1 MLAIHKFNKMAHEM
15 QMRWR
20 LECRSAT
27 KKVSVMKRLIQ
38 IVLISAIIIPSCGGG
53 GNSGLKNADPRVD
66 SLLRVM
72 TLEEKIGQMV
82 LFTSDWDI
90 TGPTIKEGYLDDI
103 RNGRCGNVFNAYT
116 TSYIRELQRV
126 AVEESRLG
134 IPLLFGYDVVH
145 GHKTI
150 FPVPLAESCSW
161 DLDLMR
167 RTAAASAAEAAASG
181 LNWTFAPMVDI
192 SVDPRWGRVC
202 EGAGED
208 PYLGS
213 LIADARV
220 KGFQGNDLSDPLTVL
235 ACVKHFAAYGAPL
248 AGRDYNTVD
257 MSERQFREFYLPP
270 YKAGV
275 EAGALSVMTAF
286 NEYDGVPA
294 TGNAY
299 LIKNVLKK
307 QWGFQGFVV
316 TDYTSINEMVHHG
329 YAASEAEAGVKA
341 VNAGVDMDLQGAVYF
356 NYMRGLVSA
365 GFVSMRTIDHAV
377 ARILNVKAKL
387 GLFDD
392 PYRYCDPAREAQ
404 VVASPQMMA
413 LSREAARK
421 SMVLLK
427 NDDCLP
433 FDRGDRIAVIGEL
446 ATSKRDLLGSWKA
459 AGEWDGIRS
468 IFEAVC
474 EYNGAAN
481 VIYAEGCKKM
491 GTDRSGFS
499 EAMSVVDKADKVLMV
514 IGEDWDWS
522 GEAASRT
529 DISVPGVQSELLS
542 MIAATGKPVAVV
554 LLNGRPLVLEKESA
568 DADAL
573 LEAWYP
579 GSMGADAVV
588 DILFGQYNPS
598 GKLTMTFPRSV
609 GQVPIFYYEKN
620 TGRPIYLPSEK
631 YKSKYLDSPN
641 DPLYSFGYG
650 LSYTT
655 FRYSDLSISSPKMKK
670 GKSIEVA
677 VTVTNTGPVTGEE
690 TVQLYIRDLV
700 GSVTRPVK
708 LLKGFQKVTI
718 PPGESRK
725 VSFTIDDSMLAFW
738 RHDMTFGVEEGDFY
752 VMVGGSSSD
761 LLQASFVL
769 VP

>member
-1 MLAIHKFNKMAHEM
+1 MSL
-15 QMRWR
+15 
-20 LECRSAT
+20 CD

-53 GNSGLKNADPRVD
+53 GNSGLKDVDPKVD
-66 SLLRVM
+66 SLLRIM
-72 TLEEKIGQMV
+72 TLDEKIGQMV
-82 LFTSDWDI
+82 LFTSDWDV

-103 RNGRCGNVFNAYT
+103 RSGRCGNIFNAYT
-116 TSYIRELQRV
+116 TDYIREIQRV

-167 RTAAASAAEAAASG
+167 RTASASAAEAAASG

-208 PYLGS
+208 PFLAS

-220 KGFQGNDLSDPLTVL
+220 KGFQGDDLSDPLTVL

-275 EAGALSVMTAF
+275 DAGALSVMTSF
-286 NEYDGVPA
+286 NEYDGVPS

-299 LIKNVLKK
+299 LIRTLLKK
-307 QWGFQGFVV
+307 DWGFQGFVV

-329 YAASEAEAGVKA
+329 YAASEADAGVKA
-341 VNAGVDMDLQGAVYF
+341 VNAGVDMDLQGEVYF
-356 NYMRGLVSA
+356 NYLKGLVGA

-377 ARILNVKAKL
+377 ARILNVKAEL

-392 PYRYCDPAREAQ
+392 PYRYCDSAREAD
-404 VVASPQMMA
+404 VVENQKIRS

-427 NDDCLP
+427 NDGTLP

-446 ATSKRDLLGSWKA
+446 AASKRDLLGSWKA
-459 AGEWDGIRS
+459 AGEWDQMKS
-468 IFEAVC
+468 ILDAVR

-481 VIYAEGCKKM
+481 VFYAEGCKKM
-491 GTDRSGFS
+491 GTDRSGFGAAL
-499 EAMSVVDKADKVLMV
+499 EAVAQADKVLMV

-554 LLNGRPLVLEKESA
+554 LLNGRPLVLEKENV

-579 GSMGADAVV
+579 GTMGADAVT

-609 GQVPIFYYEKN
+609 GQIPIFYYEKN

-631 YKSKYLDSPN
+631 YKSRYLDSPN
-641 DPLYSFGYG
+641 DPLYPFGYG

-655 FRYSDLSISSPKMKK
+655 FSYSDLSLSSPKVKK
-670 GKSIEVA
+670 GKTIEA
-677 VTVTNTGPVTGEE
+677 TVTVTNTGQVTGEE

-708 LLKGFQKVTI
+708 LLKAFQKVAI
-718 PPGESRK
+718 PPGESRRIT
-725 VSFTIDDSMLAFW
+725 FTIDNDMLSFW
-738 RHDMTFGVEEGDFY
+738 RQDMTFGVEEGDFK
-752 VMVGGSSSD
+752 VMVGGSSAD
-761 LLQASFVL
+761 LLQASFTL

>member
-1 MLAIHKFNKMAHEM
+1 
-15 QMRWR
+15 
-20 LECRSAT
+20 
-27 KKVSVMKRLIQ
+27 MKRLIQ

-53 GNSGLKNADPRVD
+53 GNSGLKDVDPKVD
-66 SLLRVM
+66 SLLRIM
-72 TLEEKIGQMV
+72 TLDEKIGQMV
-82 LFTSDWDI
+82 LFTSDWDV

-103 RNGRCGNVFNAYT
+103 RSGRCGNIFNAYT
-116 TSYIRELQRV
+116 TDYIREIQRV

-167 RTAAASAAEAAASG
+167 RTASASAAEAAASG

-208 PYLGS
+208 PFLAS

-220 KGFQGNDLSDPLTVL
+220 KGFQGDDLSDPLTVL

-275 EAGALSVMTAF
+275 DAGALSVMTSF
-286 NEYDGVPA
+286 NEYDGVPS

-299 LIKNVLKK
+299 LIRTLLKK
-307 QWGFQGFVV
+307 DWGFQGFVV

-329 YAASEAEAGVKA
+329 YAASEADAGVKA
-341 VNAGVDMDLQGAVYF
+341 VNAGVDMDLQGEVYF
-356 NYMRGLVSA
+356 NYLKGLVGA

-377 ARILNVKAKL
+377 ARILNVKAEL

-392 PYRYCDPAREAQ
+392 PYRYCDSSREAD
-404 VVASPQMMA
+404 VVENQKIRS

-427 NDDCLP
+427 NDGTLP

-446 ATSKRDLLGSWKA
+446 AASKRDLLGSWKA
-459 AGEWDGIRS
+459 AGEWDQMKS
-468 IFEAVC
+468 ILDAVR

-481 VIYAEGCKKM
+481 VFYAEGCKKM
-491 GTDRSGFS
+491 GTDRSGFGAAL
-499 EAMSVVDKADKVLMV
+499 EAVAQADKVLMV

-554 LLNGRPLVLEKESA
+554 LLNGRPLVLEKENV

-579 GSMGADAVV
+579 GTMGADAVT

-609 GQVPIFYYEKN
+609 GQIPIFYYEKN

-631 YKSKYLDSPN
+631 YKSRYLDSPN
-641 DPLYSFGYG
+641 DPLYPFGYG

-655 FRYSDLSISSPKMKK
+655 FSYSDLSLSSPKVKK
-670 GKSIEVA
+670 GKTIEA
-677 VTVTNTGPVTGEE
+677 TVTVTNTGQVTGEE

-708 LLKGFQKVTI
+708 LLKAFQKVAI

-725 VSFTIDDSMLAFW
+725 ITFTIDNDMLSFW
-738 RHDMTFGVEEGDFY
+738 RQDMTFGVEEGDFK
-752 VMVGGSSSD
+752 VMVGGSSAD
-761 LLQASFVL
+761 LLQASFTL

>member
-1 MLAIHKFNKMAHEM
+1 MSL
-15 QMRWR
+15 
-20 LECRSAT
+20 CD

-53 GNSGLKNADPRVD
+53 GNSGLKDVDPKVD
-66 SLLRVM
+66 SLLRIM
-72 TLEEKIGQMV
+72 TLDEKIGQMV
-82 LFTSDWDI
+82 LFTSDWDV

-103 RNGRCGNVFNAYT
+103 RSGRCGNIFNAYT
-116 TSYIRELQRV
+116 TDYIREIQRV

-167 RTAAASAAEAAASG
+167 RTASASAAEAAASG

-208 PYLGS
+208 PFLAS

-220 KGFQGNDLSDPLTVL
+220 KGFQGDDLSDPLTVL

-275 EAGALSVMTAF
+275 DAGALSVMTSF
-286 NEYDGVPA
+286 NEYDGVPS

-299 LIKNVLKK
+299 LIRTLLKK
-307 QWGFQGFVV
+307 DWGFQGFVV

-329 YAASEAEAGVKA
+329 YAASEADAGVKA
-341 VNAGVDMDLQGAVYF
+341 VNAGVDMDLQGEVYF
-356 NYMRGLVSA
+356 NYLKGLVGA

-377 ARILNVKAKL
+377 ARILNVKAEL

-392 PYRYCDPAREAQ
+392 PYRYCDSAREAD
-404 VVASPQMMA
+404 VVENQKIRS

-427 NDDCLP
+427 NDGTLP

-446 ATSKRDLLGSWKA
+446 AASKRDLLGSWKA
-459 AGEWDGIRS
+459 AGEWDQMKS
-468 IFEAVC
+468 ILDAVR

-481 VIYAEGCKKM
+481 VFYAEGCKKM
-491 GTDRSGFS
+491 GTDRSGFGAAL
-499 EAMSVVDKADKVLMV
+499 EAVAQADKVLMV

-554 LLNGRPLVLEKESA
+554 LLNGRPLVLEKENV

-579 GSMGADAVV
+579 GTMGADAVT

-631 YKSKYLDSPN
+631 YKSRYLDSPN
-641 DPLYSFGYG
+641 DPLYPFGYG

-655 FRYSDLSISSPKMKK
+655 FSYSDLSLSSPKVKK
-670 GKSIEVA
+670 GKTIEA
-677 VTVTNTGPVTGEE
+677 TVTVTNTGKVTGEE

-708 LLKGFQKVTI
+708 LLKAFQKVAI

-725 VSFTIDDSMLAFW
+725 ITFTIDNDMLSFW
-738 RHDMTFGVEEGDFY
+738 RQDMTFGVEEGDFK
-752 VMVGGSSSD
+752 VMVGGSSAD
-761 LLQASFVL
+761 LLQASFTL

>member
-1 MLAIHKFNKMAHEM
+1 
-15 QMRWR
+15 
-20 LECRSAT
+20 
-27 KKVSVMKRLIQ
+27 MKRLIQ

-53 GNSGLKNADPRVD
+53 GNSGLKDVDPKVD
-66 SLLRVM
+66 SLLRIM
-72 TLEEKIGQMV
+72 TLDEKIGQMV
-82 LFTSDWDI
+82 LFTSDWDV

-103 RNGRCGNVFNAYT
+103 RSGRCGNIFNAYT
-116 TSYIRELQRV
+116 TDYIREIQRV

-167 RTAAASAAEAAASG
+167 RTASASAAEAAASG

-208 PYLGS
+208 PFLAS

-220 KGFQGNDLSDPLTVL
+220 KGFQGDDLSDPLTVL

-275 EAGALSVMTAF
+275 DAGALSVMTSF
-286 NEYDGVPA
+286 NEYDGVPS

-299 LIKNVLKK
+299 LIRTLLKK
-307 QWGFQGFVV
+307 DWGFQGFVV

-329 YAASEAEAGVKA
+329 YAASEADAGVKA
-341 VNAGVDMDLQGAVYF
+341 VNAGVDMDLQGEVYF
-356 NYMRGLVSA
+356 NYLKGLVGA

-377 ARILNVKAKL
+377 ARILNVKAEL

-392 PYRYCDPAREAQ
+392 PYRYCDSAREAD
-404 VVASPQMMA
+404 VVESQKIRS

-427 NDDCLP
+427 NDGTLP

-446 ATSKRDLLGSWKA
+446 AVSKRDLLGSWKA
-459 AGEWDGIRS
+459 AGEWDQMKS
-468 IFEAVC
+468 ILDAVR

-481 VIYAEGCKKM
+481 VFYAEGCKKM
-491 GTDRSGFS
+491 GTDRSGFGAAL
-499 EAMSVVDKADKVLMV
+499 EAVAQADKVLMV

-554 LLNGRPLVLEKESA
+554 LLNGRPLVLEKENV

-579 GSMGADAVV
+579 GTMGADAVT

-609 GQVPIFYYEKN
+609 GQIPIFYYEKN

-631 YKSKYLDSPN
+631 YKSRYLDSPN
-641 DPLYSFGYG
+641 DPLYPFGYG

-655 FRYSDLSISSPKMKK
+655 FSYSDLSLSSPKVKK
-670 GKSIEVA
+670 GKTIEA
-677 VTVTNTGPVTGEE
+677 TVTVTNTGQVTGEE

-708 LLKGFQKVTI
+708 LLKAFQKVAI

-725 VSFTIDDSMLAFW
+725 ITFTIDNDMLSFW
-738 RHDMTFGVEEGDFY
+738 RQDMTFGVEEGDFK
-752 VMVGGSSSD
+752 VMVGGSSAD
-761 LLQASFVL
+761 LLQASFTL

>member
-1 MLAIHKFNKMAHEM
+1 MSL
-15 QMRWR
+15 
-20 LECRSAT
+20 CD

-53 GNSGLKNADPRVD
+53 GNSGLKDVDPKVD
-66 SLLRVM
+66 SLLRIM
-72 TLEEKIGQMV
+72 TLDEKIGQMV
-82 LFTSDWDI
+82 LFTSDWDV

-103 RNGRCGNVFNAYT
+103 RSGRCGNIFNAYT
-116 TSYIRELQRV
+116 TDYIREIQRV

-167 RTAAASAAEAAASG
+167 RTASASAAEAAASG

-208 PYLGS
+208 PFLAS

-275 EAGALSVMTAF
+275 DAGALSVMTSF
-286 NEYDGVPA
+286 NEYDGVPS

-299 LIKNVLKK
+299 LIRTLLKK
-307 QWGFQGFVV
+307 DWGFQGFVV

-329 YAASEAEAGVKA
+329 YAASEADAGVKA
-341 VNAGVDMDLQGAVYF
+341 VNAGVDMDLQGEVYF
-356 NYMRGLVSA
+356 NYLKGLVGA

-377 ARILNVKAKL
+377 ARILNVKAEL

-392 PYRYCDPAREAQ
+392 PYRYCDSAREAD
-404 VVASPQMMA
+404 VVENQKIRS

-427 NDDCLP
+427 NDGTLP

-446 ATSKRDLLGSWKA
+446 AASKRDLLGSWKA
-459 AGEWDGIRS
+459 AGEWDQMKS
-468 IFEAVC
+468 ILDAVR

-481 VIYAEGCKKM
+481 VFYAEGCKKM
-491 GTDRSGFS
+491 GTDRSGFGAAL
-499 EAMSVVDKADKVLMV
+499 EAVAQADKVLMV

-554 LLNGRPLVLEKESA
+554 LLNGRPLVLEKENV

-579 GSMGADAVV
+579 GTMGADAVT

-609 GQVPIFYYEKN
+609 GQIPIFYYEKN

-631 YKSKYLDSPN
+631 YKSRYLDSPN
-641 DPLYSFGYG
+641 DPLYPFGYG

-655 FRYSDLSISSPKMKK
+655 FSYSDLSLSSPKVKK
-670 GKSIEVA
+670 GKTIEA
-677 VTVTNTGPVTGEE
+677 TVTVTNTGQVTGEE

-708 LLKGFQKVTI
+708 LLKAFQKVAI

-725 VSFTIDDSMLAFW
+725 ITFTIDNDMLSFW
-738 RHDMTFGVEEGDFY
+738 RQDMTFGVEEGDFK
-752 VMVGGSSSD
+752 VMVGGSSAD
-761 LLQASFVL
+761 LLQASFTL